1 MLAETMNIDG
11 GSAIAVI
18 VIVAFAIERSV
29 TGLLFLLPFN
39 KRWAQRFPDP
49 ALLENPAKKARAEK
63 TQKLL
68 YYLFAGTLGLII
80 ACFGNV
86 RLLHALGLNDSR
98 IVLDIFVTALV
109 LVAGSDILGHIQ
121 KLSGAPG
128 SGKSSQQPIEITGKL
143 ILEESGEKKRTESA

>member
-39 KRWAQRFPDP
+39 KQWAQRFPDP
-49 ALLENPAKKARAEK
+49 ASLEKPTEKARAEK
-63 TQKLL
+63 KQKLL
-68 YYLFAGTLGLII
+68 YYGFASLLGLIV
-80 ACFGNV
+80 AGFGNV

-98 IVLDIFVTALV
+98 LVLDIFVTVLV
-109 LVAGSDILGHIQ
+109 LIAGSDILGHIQ

-128 SGKSSQQPIEITGKL
+128 SGKSSQQPIEISGRL
-143 ILEESGEKKRTESA
+143 ILEESGEKKQAGTP